1 MDRKVSST
9 GTARMF
15 LRGLAIQKG
24 VLGALLMREI
34 EIRWG
39 RRNVGFAWVVL
50 EPLIFALPVLGVWR
64 LVRGPFEHGIPVI
77 AFLWSGYLPILA
89 FRHITGH
96 AMYSIRQNSAML
108 FHQRVTPLDIVLG
121 RAGLEIAGNMAA
133 VVASFGFFHMLGSV
147 DWPEDPWR
155 FLLVF
160 ILMYWWCTAIALIIA
175 AASEQSDLVE
185 HIWQPMSYL
194 YIFYS
199 GFMLLAAWLPD
210 AYRPLVMMI
219 DPPLQGYEIIR
230 GGLFGTKIQTFG
242 DPLYLTFLLAILT
255 LLGLWLMRGVRKH
268 LELEV

>member
-96 AMYSIRQNSAML
+96 AMYSIRQNSAVIKSTVDMGCSSL
-108 FHQRVTPLDIVLG
+108 LRSRHLQLG
-121 RAGLEIAGNMAA
+121 Q
-133 VVASFGFFHMLGSV
+133 H
-147 DWPEDPWR
+147 
-155 FLLVF
+155 
-160 ILMYWWCTAIALIIA
+160 LMSLST
-175 AASEQSDLVE
+175 ST
-185 HIWQPMSYL
+185 
-194 YIFYS
+194 S
-199 GFMLLAAWLPD
+199 G
-210 AYRPLVMMI
+210 
-219 DPPLQGYEIIR
+219 
-230 GGLFGTKIQTFG
+230 
-242 DPLYLTFLLAILT
+242 
-255 LLGLWLMRGVRKH
+255 
-268 LELEV
+268 